1 MAVIWPNKMVLV
13 LCIVIV
19 FFLNICFSF
28 EKYGENIHGS
38 MLIINISLLGCWNFL
53 FLLCLNLPL
62 CLSLLWESAKVRQAA
77 GAGIYSLNPVMD
89 YTALVLSNFTHTTHW
104 FGYCGLFWQYCGSAV
119 GLTECCHFDRLIKP
133 PMFLCLHT
141 FKRDKSDLSRL
152 AFSFVISHYKMP
164 SGCGSFCS
172 VLFHLT
178 LTQLHLFTASH
189 NPFPLKCPPVLL
201 WDCSRGAAQNLFERP
216 LCCWHGN
223 VCLCEWR
230 LPLHAWSEVSRCLMV
245 QEDLAR
251 PLCHITK
258 PVLKSWSQALLLT
271 NFLSFPVHIVLLQ
284 VSTWLTWTRV
294 LSIMSCCSN
303 WKLKFIEL

>member
-1 MAVIWPNKMVLV
+1 
-13 LCIVIV
+13 
-19 FFLNICFSF
+19 
-28 EKYGENIHGS
+28 
-38 MLIINISLLGCWNFL
+38 MLIINISLLGCWTFL

-62 CLSLLWESAKVRQAA
+62 CLSLLWESTKVRQAA
-77 GAGIYSLNPVMD
+77 GAGIYSLNPAMD

-119 GLTECCHFDRLIKP
+119 GLTECRHFDRLIKP

-152 AFSFVISHYKMP
+152 AFSFVISHHKMP

-271 NFLSFPVHIVLLQ
+271 
-284 VSTWLTWTRV
+284 
-294 LSIMSCCSN
+294 
-303 WKLKFIEL
+303 

>member
-1 MAVIWPNKMVLV
+1 
-13 LCIVIV
+13 
-19 FFLNICFSF
+19 
-28 EKYGENIHGS
+28 
-38 MLIINISLLGCWNFL
+38 MLIINISLLGCWTFL

-62 CLSLLWESAKVRQAA
+62 CFSLLWESTKVRQAA

-119 GLTECCHFDRLIKP
+119 GLTECRHFDRLIKP
-133 PMFLCLHT
+133 LMFLCLHT

-152 AFSFVISHYKMP
+152 AFSFVISHHKMP

-189 NPFPLKCPPVLL
+189 NHFLSNAHRSFSETAAEVQHKTCLKGLFAVGMETSAFVNVGFPYMPGQRSPDVSWSKRTWPDLCATSPSLCWSHEVRHF
-201 WDCSRGAAQNLFERP
+201 CSRSLCLF
-216 LCCWHGN
+216 L
-223 VCLCEWR
+223 
-230 LPLHAWSEVSRCLMV
+230 
-245 QEDLAR
+245 
-251 PLCHITK
+251 
-258 PVLKSWSQALLLT
+258 
-271 NFLSFPVHIVLLQ
+271 VHIVLLQ

-303 WKLKFIEL
+303 WKLKFRELCNEIWEGVVCAKSWICLN

>member
-1 MAVIWPNKMVLV
+1 
-13 LCIVIV
+13 
-19 FFLNICFSF
+19 
-28 EKYGENIHGS
+28 
-38 MLIINISLLGCWNFL
+38 MLIINISLLGCWTFL

-62 CLSLLWESAKVRQAA
+62 CLSLLWESTKVRQAA

-152 AFSFVISHYKMP
+152 AFSFVISHHKMP

-178 LTQLHLFTASH
+178 LTQLHLFTTSH

-201 WDCSRGAAQNLFERP
+201 WDCSRGAAWKASL
-216 LCCWHGN
+216 LLAWK
-223 VCLCEWR
+223 R
-230 LPLHAWSEVSRCLMV
+230 LPLWMEASLTCLVRGLPMSHGPRGPGQTSVPHHQACVEVMKSGTSAHVVCVCSLFTLCYCKSRL
-245 QEDLAR
+245 DLHE
-251 PLCHITK
+251 LEC
-258 PVLKSWSQALLLT
+258 SQ
-271 NFLSFPVHIVLLQ
+271 
-284 VSTWLTWTRV
+284 
-294 LSIMSCCSN
+294 SCPAVVTEN
-303 WKLKFIEL
+303 